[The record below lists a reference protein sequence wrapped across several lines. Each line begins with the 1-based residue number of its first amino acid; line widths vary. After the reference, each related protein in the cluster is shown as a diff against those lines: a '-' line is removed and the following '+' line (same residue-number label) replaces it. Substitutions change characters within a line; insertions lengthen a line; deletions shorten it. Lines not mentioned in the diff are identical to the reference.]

1 MNGQPC
7 AWPRC
12 PVTARRQVR
21 GFCAA
26 HWARLPR
33 QIRQN
38 LTATPAGD
46 TPDEVL
52 AWIRRAIA
60 EADAAAERQAQAEAA
75 QETLS

>member
-1 MNGQPC
+1 MPGDRQ
-7 AWPRC
+7 AASPR
-12 PVTARRQVR
+12 VLRRPL
-21 GFCAA
+21 
-26 HWARLPR
+26 ARLPR

-52 AWIRRAIA
+52 AWVRRAIA

-75 QETLS
+75 QETLW

>member
-1 MNGQPC
+1 MSGQPC
-7 AWPRC
+7 AWPDC
-12 PVTARRQVR
+12 PVTARPGRR

-26 HWARLPR
+26 HWAKLPR

-38 LTATPAGD
+38 LTAMPAGD

-60 EADAAAERQAQAEAA
+60 QADAAAERQAQAEAA
-75 QETLS
+75 QGSLW